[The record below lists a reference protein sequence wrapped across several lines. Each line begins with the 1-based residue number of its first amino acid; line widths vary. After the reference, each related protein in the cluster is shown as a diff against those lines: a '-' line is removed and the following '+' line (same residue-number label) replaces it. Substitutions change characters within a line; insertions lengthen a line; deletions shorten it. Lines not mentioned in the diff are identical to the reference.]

1 MDSGIYEWLA
11 VMVGILLGSGFALW
25 LIGSLIERLIDKAI
39 EKRDPLYFINHPK
52 RLGGKNE
59 NVRSVRHD

>member
-39 EKRDPLYFINHPK
+39 EKRDPLYFVNHPK
-52 RLGGKNE
+52 R
-59 NVRSVRHD
+59 